1 MRLYMFEHCSLC
13 FRVRMTAALKRLHL
27 QETVVL
33 DDDTE
38 TMVGLVGKR
47 QIPILVK
54 DDGQPMLESMDMV
67 RYVDSRGS
75 PVLTGP
81 ERSEIADW
89 AERFATKAAP
99 LTWPRYPL
107 LGLPEFAT
115 VAAHDHYV
123 VRKRKAIGDLVEL
136 RAATRRYI
144 DELAPELETLNGLV
158 ERPDAVNGSLSLDDI
173 RVLPLLRSAAVVKAL
188 RFPAKVRDYFETMMH
203 RIGYQPLRAI

>member
-1 MRLYMFEHCSLC
+1 MLRAAGRSADDERLLQDLRRAYDRRALQPPRSNTGAGEGAHLMRLYMFEHCSLC

-33 DDDTE
+33 DDDTG
-38 TMVGLVGKR
+38 TMIGLVGKR

-81 ERSEIADW
+81 ERSEIASW
-89 AERFATKAAP
+89 AESFATKAAP

-115 VAAHDHYV
+115 VAD
-123 VRKRKAIGDLVEL
+123 RKS
-136 RAATRRYI
+136 TR
-144 DELAPELETLNGLV
+144 LNSSH
-158 ERPDAVNGSLSLDDI
+158 PSISYAV
-173 RVLPLLRSAAVVKAL
+173 
-188 RFPAKVRDYFETMMH
+188 F
-203 RIGYQPLRAI
+203 

>member
-1 MRLYMFEHCSLC
+1 MKLYMFEHCSLC

-47 QIPILVK
+47 QIPILIK

-67 RYVDSRGS
+67 RYVDSRS
-75 PVLTGP
+75 KPILSGP
-81 ERSEIADW
+81 ERNEIAAW
-89 AERFATKAAP
+89 ANRFAEKAAP

-115 VAAHDHYV
+115 IAAHDHYV
-123 VRKRKAIGDLVEL
+123 VRKRKAIGDLIEL

-144 DELAPELETLNGLV
+144 DELAPELDELNRLID
-158 ERPDAVNGSLSLDDI
+158 RSDAVSGTLSLDDV

-188 RFPAKVRDYFETMMH
+188 RFPARVRDYFETMMAG
-203 RIGYQPLRAI
+203 IGYQPLPAI

>member
-1 MRLYMFEHCSLC
+1 MFEHCSLC

-27 QETVVL
+27 PETVVL

-38 TMVGLVGKR
+38 TMVGLAGKR
-47 QIPILVK
+47 QIPILLK

-67 RYVDSRGS
+67 RYVDSRGKQILS
-75 PVLTGP
+75 GP
-81 ERSEIADW
+81 ERNEIAVW
-89 AERFATKAAP
+89 ADRFPEKAAP

-115 VAAHDHYV
+115 IAAHGHYV
-123 VRKRKAIGDLVEL
+123 VRKRKAIGDLIEL

-144 DELAPELETLNGLV
+144 DELAPELDELNRLI
-158 ERPDAVNGSLSLDDI
+158 ERPDAVSGTLSLDDV

-188 RFPAKVRDYFETMMH
+188 RFPARVRDYFETMMAG
-203 RIGYQPLRAI
+203 ISYQPLPAI

>member
-81 ERSEIADW
+81 ERGEIADW

-136 RAATRRYI
+136 RAATLRYI
-144 DELAPELETLNGLV
+144 DELAPELEALNRLV
-158 ERPDAVNGSLSLDDI
+158 ERPDAMNGSLSLDDI

-188 RFPAKVRDYFETMMH
+188 RFPAKVRDYFETMMT
-203 RIGYQPLRAI
+203 RIGHQPLPAI

>member
-1 MRLYMFEHCSLC
+1 MRLYLFEHCSLC

-33 DDDTE
+33 EDDTA
-38 TMVGLVGKR
+38 TMVGLVGRR
-47 QIPILVK
+47 QVPILVR

-67 RYVDSRGS
+67 RYVDSLGA

-81 ERSEIADW
+81 ERDEIAGW
-89 AERFATKAAP
+89 AERFADKAAP

-115 VAAHDHYV
+115 IAAHDHYV

-136 RAATRRYI
+136 RAATRRYL
-144 DELAPELETLNGLV
+144 DALAPELDALN
-158 ERPDAVNGSLSLDDI
+158 EFIARPDAVNGELSLDDV
-173 RVLPLLRSAAVVKAL
+173 RVLPLLRSAAVVRDL
-188 RFPAKVRDYFETMMH
+188 RFPPKVRDYFDTMMG
-203 RIGYQPLRAI
+203 RIGYRPLPAA

>member
-1 MRLYMFEHCSLC
+1 MRLYFFEHCSVC

-33 DDDTE
+33 DDDSA

-47 QIPILVK
+47 QVPILVR
-54 DDGQPMLESMDMV
+54 DDGQPMLESMEMV
-67 RYVDSRGS
+67 RYIESRGD

-81 ERSEIADW
+81 QRNAIADW
-89 AERFATKAAP
+89 AGRFAKKASL

-115 VAAHDHYV
+115 IAAHDHYV
-123 VRKRKAIGDLVEL
+123 VRKRKAIGDLGEL

-144 DELAPELETLNGLV
+144 DELAPELDEAEDFI
-158 ERPDAVNGSLSLDDI
+158 ERPDAVNGTLSLDDI
-173 RVLPLLRSAAVVKAL
+173 HVLPLLRSAAVVKGL
-188 RFPAKVRDYFETMMH
+188 RFPPKVRDYFETMMR
-203 RIGYQPLRAI
+203 RIGYQPLPAV